1 MSKIVLVM
9 PAVRIPKCENCKWS
23 ARFDKDTLIC
33 STFKVKPSIKSRL
46 YDFSQLYDLTYCID
60 TEIARGDV
68 QFCGYYGTHFEL
80 KDGNP

>member
-1 MSKIVLVM
+1 MSKIVLVL
-9 PAVRIPKCENCKWS
+9 PTVRIPKCENCKWS

-33 STFKVKPSIKSRL
+33 STFKVKPSIKSG
-46 YDFSQLYDLTYCID
+46 LYDLTYCID